1 MMDVTSTAERPSLAD
16 SRGAWLAVQ
25 PGREFQFQLR
35 RIQTYNWGT
44 FDKLREINIAPQG
57 HLVLGPSGSGKS
69 TLLDGHTSLLTPPK
83 WLDFNTAARS
93 TEKGSGDRSLA
104 TYVRGA
110 WAIQKDEEGE
120 KVKRYLRTG
129 TTWSA
134 LAETYQDGT
143 GRTLVLGRILWI
155 RGNGSAEGDVHRL
168 FFITERQFNLRELE
182 FFKDEGTGFEVRRLK
197 AKLSDVYFTDEFS
210 GYQTRFTRLFDI
222 KSDRALRLLHKTQSA
237 KDLGDLNRFLRDF
250 MLDPPET
257 FAVAETLVNEFQ
269 VLNAAHEAVLTARL
283 QIEAL
288 RPVREALQQY
298 ESTKS
303 LLSFL
308 SEERA
313 GVDYWREQHRRDL
326 LLAQIDELGT
336 KAQGLGARIAELKT
350 KEKQEEGQYNAYL
363 ALRAGAGGNLL
374 ADLQGQLDRAER
386 MRLPEVSG
394 SQDRMASACR
404 ALEWALPG
412 TPETFAETQAEA
424 KTVLAGRDAM
434 AERHE
439 QLLDRLKE
447 EKRIVEERF
456 GLLVKELKAMEGRT
470 SNMPSYLLG
479 VREKMC
485 QELGIPEEDLPFVGE
500 LLQVKPKES
509 DWSGAV
515 ERVLGGFATSLLV
528 EERYYRDVAS
538 YVDRTHLGQRLVYLR
553 MAPRTNQAPV
563 AQPAANSLLRKLDVA
578 PKHREW
584 LGEELRRFDYA
595 CVQSPDE
602 LRTLEKG
609 VTIAGQVK
617 HSRTRHEK
625 DDRKRINERSNW
637 VLGFSNVD
645 KRAAYEKEA
654 AETGTAIDK
663 ATRALEKARE
673 AVKKESDQ
681 AYHCQTIVNLTW
693 ENTNVAAV
701 LGEIKGLKD
710 RIEQEFKARPQLF
723 ELEKKVDAQRGTWD
737 NGTKARQKAEG
748 ELGDVLRD
756 SDKAKKKLDEI
767 PADALEVRLTPTQL
781 ERLQA
786 RFEATG
792 KKLTADQIDSACTA
806 MMRAIGE
813 DESTATAKAAET
825 KQVIEHTLFV
835 FCTKWEAEAKG
846 LDAKMESAPD
856 FMAKLERL
864 ETDGLHEFVA
874 RFKAL
879 LREQSDQN
887 LAVLHAKLDQE
898 RRNIGERMEQVNESL
913 RRCAFNEN
921 TYLKINYDDKP
932 TQEVVEFR
940 GQLKSALSHSFKED
954 DDDELERR
962 FAALN
967 SVVQRLG
974 SQQPADVKWRSLVL
988 DVRQH
993 VVFSATEFDD
1003 TGIEVETYD
1012 SGAGKSGGQRQ
1023 KLTTTV
1029 LAAALRYQLAGE
1041 DGVWPTYS
1049 TVVMDEAFDR
1059 ADNEFTAMVMNIFK
1073 SFGFQVVAATPVK
1086 NVMALEPFI
1095 GGGTFVSI
1103 RDRKHSEALAI
1114 TYIDRTGRLDLP
1126 LEAQEVLA
1134 EELAA
1139 NANEA
1144 GEGAT

>member
-1 MMDVTSTAERPSLAD
+1 MDVTSTAEVSSLAT
-16 SRGAWLAVQ
+16 SRRAALAVQ

-44 FDKLREINIAPQG
+44 FDKLREISVAAQG

-110 WAIQKDEEGE
+110 WATQTGDEGE
-120 KVKRYLRTG
+120 KVKRYLRSG

-155 RGNGSAEGDVHRL
+155 KGNGSAESDVHRL
-168 FFITERQFNLRELE
+168 FFITEREFNLRELE

-197 AKLSDVYFTDEFS
+197 AKLSDVHFTDEFS

-237 KDLGDLNRFLRDF
+237 KDLGDLNKFLRDF

-257 FAVAETLVNEFQ
+257 FTVAETLVNEFQ

-303 LLSFL
+303 LLSYL
-308 SEERA
+308 LEERA

-326 LLAQIDELGT
+326 LQAQMEELGT
-336 KAQGLGARIAELKT
+336 KAHGLGARIGELKT
-350 KEKQEEGQYNAYL
+350 KERQEEGQYNAYL

-386 MRLPEVSG
+386 VRLPEVSG
-394 SQDRMASACR
+394 NHDRMATACR

-412 TPETFAETQAEA
+412 TPETFAETQTEA
-424 KTVLAGRDAM
+424 KTILDGRDAM
-434 AERHE
+434 AARHE

-447 EKRIVEERF
+447 EKRLVEERF
-456 GLLVKELKAMEGRT
+456 GLLVKELKAMEGRS
-470 SNMPSYLLG
+470 SNMPSHLLG

-485 QELGIPEEDLPFVGE
+485 QELSIPEEDLPFVGE
-500 LLQVKPKES
+500 LLQVKEKES
-509 DWSGAV
+509 DWTGAI

-553 MAPRTNQAPV
+553 MTPRANQAPV
-563 AQPAANSLLRKLDVA
+563 AQPAASSLLRKLDVA
-578 PKHREW
+578 PRHREW
-584 LGEELRRFDYA
+584 LSDELRRFDYA

-602 LRTLEKG
+602 LRALEKG
-609 VTIAGQVK
+609 VTVAGQVK

-625 DDRKRINERSNW
+625 DDRKRINERGNW

-645 KRAAYEKEA
+645 KRARYEKEA
-654 AETGTAIDK
+654 AETGAAIDK
-663 ATRALEKARE
+663 ATKALEKGRE
-673 AVKKESDQ
+673 TVKRESDQ
-681 AYHCQTIVNLTW
+681 AYHCQTIANLTW

-701 LGEIKGLKD
+701 LGEIKGLND
-710 RIEQEFKARPQLF
+710 RIEQEFKARPQLS
-723 ELEKKVDAQRGTWD
+723 ELEKKVDAQRVTWD
-737 NGTKARQKAEG
+737 KATKARQKAEG
-748 ELGDVLRD
+748 ELGDVVRD
-756 SDKAKKKLDEI
+756 SDKAKKKLEEI
-767 PADALEVRLTPTQL
+767 PADALEVRLTPTQQ

-792 KKLTADQIDSACTA
+792 KKLVADQIDSACTA

-825 KQVIEHTLFV
+825 KQAIEHKLFV

-932 TQEVVEFR
+932 TQEVAEFR
-940 GQLKSALSHSFKED
+940 AQLKSALSHSFKED
-954 DDDELERR
+954 DDEEMERR
-962 FAALN
+962 FSALN
-967 SVVQRLG
+967 AVVQRLG

-1114 TYIDRTGRLDLP
+1114 TYVDQTGRLDLP

-1139 NANEA
+1139 DANEA
-1144 GEGAT
+1144 GEAAA